1 MSPLI
6 LNIEHI
12 VKQHV
17 ASKTAIEQHPLG
29 AASGRGV
36 SSVRRVEV
44 GCLTRSSLALSSF
57 ALSSLALISLSLI
70 SLVLM
75 VICNPGA
82 T

>member
-1 MSPLI
+1 MESCESCD
-6 LNIEHI
+6 LNIENI

-17 ASKTAIEQHPLG
+17 AIKSATEQHPSG
-29 AASGRGV
+29 AVLGRGV
-36 SSVRRVEV
+36 SNARRVEL
-44 GCLTRSSLALSSF
+44 GRLAPSRLVV
-57 ALSSLALISLSLI
+57 SSLALISLSLG